1 MSTDTARLI
10 PTDPTDTEAAAE
22 AAEFNGPHADL
33 CRAWAGP
40 MEPIESQLARMGDP
54 MPDCLEGL
62 DLGRAVLGMAEAAM
76 LDYRPEV
83 RRLGVDLLFWL
94 RDGSGITLD
103 RWLGLSEGGR
113 GAFRETV
120 SLAERNAALR
130 FIARL
135 PAYAGLS
142 PSAAATLLATR
153 WKRWGA
159 VRHER
164 DAEGQTF
171 ARLAS
176 AGHAPLHHET
186 IRRILTRET

>member
-1 MSTDTARLI
+1 MSTETARLI
-10 PTDPTDTEAAAE
+10 PTDPTDADAAAE
-22 AAEFNGPHADL
+22 AASFNGPHADL

-40 MEPIESQLARMGDP
+40 PEPIESQLARMGDP
-54 MPDCLEGL
+54 MPDRLEGL
-62 DLGRAVLGMAEAAM
+62 DLGRAVLGVAEAAM
-76 LDYRPEV
+76 LDNRPEV
-83 RRLGVDLLFWL
+83 RRLGVEMAFWL
-94 RDGSGITLD
+94 RDGAGITLD

-120 SLAERNAALR
+120 EIAERNAALR

-142 PSAAATLLATR
+142 PTAAASLLATR
-153 WKRWGA
+153 WTRWGA

-164 DAEGQTF
+164 DAEAQTF
-171 ARLAS
+171 ARLAR

-186 IRRILTRET
+186 IRKILTRET